1 MTSPLNHDETR
12 AYFEANDN
20 FGLASVFFFQQ
31 GMLVPCLTTE
41 GKIIVETA
49 GQVAMAPDGNGGI
62 YPALKLSGA
71 LDDMEQRKIEYLH
84 IFSIDNTLVLPADP
98 VFVGYC
104 IHNNVECGNK
114 SVWKS
119 HAQEQVGVVAQR
131 NGKPCIVEY
140 SEITKNMAES
150 TTENGTLLYGAG
162 NICNHFYKVSFI
174 RNSILP
180 NMKNLYHL
188 ARKKIPH
195 YNGTTTITPTT
206 ENNGIKL
213 ETFIFDVFFLAE
225 RSFCV
230 LEVERRQEFAPVK
243 NKSGNDS
250 PDTARPG
257 YDFGTVE
264 AVRSGCGKLLHDD
277 SVCEISLLT
286 SYAGEGLDELVGGKE
301 LKCPFQL

>member
-114 SVWKS
+114 SV
-119 HAQEQVGVVAQR
+119 
-131 NGKPCIVEY
+131 
-140 SEITKNMAES
+140 
-150 TTENGTLLYGAG
+150 
-162 NICNHFYKVSFI
+162 
-174 RNSILP
+174 
-180 NMKNLYHL
+180 
-188 ARKKIPH
+188 
-195 YNGTTTITPTT
+195 
-206 ENNGIKL
+206 
-213 ETFIFDVFFLAE
+213 
-225 RSFCV
+225 
-230 LEVERRQEFAPVK
+230 
-243 NKSGNDS
+243 
-250 PDTARPG
+250 
-257 YDFGTVE
+257 
-264 AVRSGCGKLLHDD
+264 
-277 SVCEISLLT
+277 
-286 SYAGEGLDELVGGKE
+286 
-301 LKCPFQL
+301 

>member
-1 MTSPLNHDETR
+1 M
-12 AYFEANDN
+12 
-20 FGLASVFFFQQ
+20 
-31 GMLVPCLTTE
+31 
-41 GKIIVETA
+41 
-49 GQVAMAPDGNGGI
+49 
-62 YPALKLSGA
+62 
-71 LDDMEQRKIEYLH
+71 
-84 IFSIDNTLVLPADP
+84 
-98 VFVGYC
+98 
-104 IHNNVECGNK
+104 
-114 SVWKS
+114 
-119 HAQEQVGVVAQR
+119 AQR

-225 RSFCV
+225 RYFCV